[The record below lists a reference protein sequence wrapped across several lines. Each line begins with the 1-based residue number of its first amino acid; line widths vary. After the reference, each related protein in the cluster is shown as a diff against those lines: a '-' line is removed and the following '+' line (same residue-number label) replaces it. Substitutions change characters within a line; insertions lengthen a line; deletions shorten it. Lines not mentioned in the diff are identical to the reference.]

1 MAEVILI
8 LSFLGHHG
16 YQGHHGLRGSPD
28 FVAVATIAILAIMA
42 IRADTASLF
51 VEVCMIDLC
60 VVLLQNRVEACLKFD
75 ACLSFVVP

>member
-1 MAEVILI
+1 MGNYGYLRY
-8 LSFLGHHG
+8 LSV
-16 YQGHHGLRGSPD
+16 RANTAI

-51 VEVCMIDLC
+51 VVVCMIDLC